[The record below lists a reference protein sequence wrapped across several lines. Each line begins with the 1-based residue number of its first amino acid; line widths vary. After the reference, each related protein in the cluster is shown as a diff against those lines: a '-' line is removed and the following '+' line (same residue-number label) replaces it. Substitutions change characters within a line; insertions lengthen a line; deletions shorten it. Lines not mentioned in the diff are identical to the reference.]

1 MRDFDTIYKIRA
13 IFENT
18 IYGYEFDKLIFFKI
32 SLERYYRRLKML
44 QKLIEFFERET
55 GMTIQ
60 EAYNLSPE
68 GQEAIFDKMVDI
80 ELEELGDENDENA
93 PISER
98 CALACKWQDI
108 MNGSKIEGI

>member
-1 MRDFDTIYKIRA
+1 M
-13 IFENT
+13 
-18 IYGYEFDKLIFFKI
+18 
-32 SLERYYRRLKML
+32 LE
-44 QKLIEFFERET
+44 KLIEFFERET

-60 EAYNLSPE
+60 EAYDLSPE

-80 ELEELGDENDENA
+80 ELEELKDVNDDNT
-93 PISER
+93 PVSER

>member
-1 MRDFDTIYKIRA
+1 
-13 IFENT
+13 
-18 IYGYEFDKLIFFKI
+18 
-32 SLERYYRRLKML
+32 ML

-60 EAYNLSPE
+60 EA
-68 GQEAIFDKMVDI
+68 IFDKMVDI
-80 ELEELGDENDENA
+80 EIEELGDEIDENA

>member
-1 MRDFDTIYKIRA
+1 
-13 IFENT
+13 
-18 IYGYEFDKLIFFKI
+18 
-32 SLERYYRRLKML
+32 ML

-98 CALACKWQDI
+98 CALACKWQDL

>member
-1 MRDFDTIYKIRA
+1 M
-13 IFENT
+13 
-18 IYGYEFDKLIFFKI
+18 
-32 SLERYYRRLKML
+32 LE
-44 QKLIEFFERET
+44 KLIEFFERET

-80 ELEELGDENDENA
+80 ELEELGDVNDENA
-93 PISER
+93 PVSER

>member
-1 MRDFDTIYKIRA
+1 MRNLNTIYKIRA
-13 IFENT
+13 IFENPYIAMNLT
-18 IYGYEFDKLIFFKI
+18 SGYALRFH
-32 SLERYYRRLKML
+32 SERYYRRLKML

-80 ELEELGDENDENA
+80 ELEELGDENDENT